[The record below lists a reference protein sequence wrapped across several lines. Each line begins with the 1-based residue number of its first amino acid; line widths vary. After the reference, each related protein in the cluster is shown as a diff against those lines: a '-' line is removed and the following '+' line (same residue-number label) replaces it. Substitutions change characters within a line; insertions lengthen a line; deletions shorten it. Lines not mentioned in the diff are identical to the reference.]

1 MITLDTAKAA
11 HQTRT
16 GPLGHALSVV
26 PQTSPAHIM
35 AVAHLYGIQAPAL
48 EKARVLE
55 LGCGTGG
62 NLLPFVLAY
71 ENSQAIGIDLDD
83 ALIEQGLQ
91 TLQAMSVENVQLAA
105 VGLDDLLNSDLGK
118 FDYIIIHGHFAT
130 ISNTIRTAL
139 LAWVKVHLSERG
151 VACISWSTYP
161 GYKTAEVLQDALQLH
176 SSLAQTPAER
186 VSSAR
191 AMLTFMSLGLSEA
204 NPLREALQ
212 DWVKQADSRSDLA
225 LSLQYLQNLNEPSYL
240 VDFYAMV
247 SEVGFAYVGDLSPHT
262 ELAAYYGPEVEKLHR
277 IACPNDNKLLGQ
289 QYLDFATGRSQRFSL
304 LVQDTRSEAIL
315 PVPDLGRLKDFHWGG
330 SFQRAVTD
338 DGQVANAHRLG
349 TDRVVHINHE
359 LALNMMDVISD
370 AWPHS
375 VSFEQLAFNTQ
386 APENE
391 EDGKLHRE
399 DILQALQMLFTK
411 GIDGL
416 YFRLHE
422 EPYNRCSQPTLQLL
436 PGVDSLWQGNLA
448 ENIPVSVFNFWHDKV
463 ELTFSHQELA
473 YLAKLLRQE
482 AELPLREECYALLE
496 RLRIA
501 GVLWGDVLSWKHYYQ
516 QLLQTCPSKSERYLG
531 SLIMYVSEISV
542 GGYKHPSSGQTNR
555 KRTNKKTFDSQPL
568 NNKVYQQ
575 ITRLIDTNEFAEAR
589 RQAMAMVEKMPSNIH
604 CWHLLGQTNLKT
616 GAYDEA
622 LVALLKTLSLHA
634 GSWDIYLDIAR
645 LYWHTNRHFYAG
657 RLIRKILRC
666 DKHNSSAWNALGALY
681 KSSGVVVGAEL
692 CLRKALMFAPKDPVV
707 LNNLA
712 DLLSV
717 QGRMSEAATYFS
729 RMRAIAPDD
738 SALYSTY
745 LFTLTHDITQTPAS
759 LFAEHCK
766 FGELVGRQ
774 ALQYQRHFTP
784 MGSREPDRKLRIG
797 FVSGDLYDH
806 PVMNFLRPLWDSIDR
821 NQFSLHAYAT
831 SAFYDDVTKYI
842 EQTAQGWHA
851 VYGMSDV
858 ELAELIHHEQ
868 IDILFDLSGHTGY
881 NRLPMFAFKPAPIQ
895 ISWIGYPGTTG
906 VRSMDYFMSINLKS
920 LPQSIEQ
927 QFVEKLLYYRTA
939 QQFKPV
945 PGSPDVN
952 ELPALKKGYFTFGS
966 MNRMQKFNDRQFSLW
981 AEILQALPT
990 SKMVIGA
997 LSDQKDIDLV
1007 RNKFI
1012 SLGVKKEQLD
1022 LRQRTPIHEYL
1033 AVHHEIDMMLD
1044 TFPYTG
1050 GTTTNHALWMGVPTL
1065 TQLGDTYPTY
1075 QGAANLCWL
1084 GLEAFI
1090 ASSSA
1095 DYVDKAIAWAS
1106 RLDELNRY
1114 RQSMRSKFQQV
1125 EANGVTPATYIEET
1139 LRTVWRDYCD
1149 GKPNQSHSIGFNR

>member
-11 HQTRT
+11 QQTRAE
-16 GPLGHALSVV
+16 PLGHPLSVV

-204 NPLREALQ
+204 NPLRAALQ

-247 SEVGFAYVGDLSPHT
+247 SAAGFAYVGDLSPHT

-304 LVQDTRSEAIL
+304 LVLDTRSEDIL

-330 SFQRAVTD
+330 SFQRVVTD
-338 DGQVANAHRLG
+338 DGQIEDAHRCGSG
-349 TDRVVHINHE
+349 TLVYINQE

-375 VSFEQLAFNTQ
+375 VSFEQLSFNTL

-391 EDGKLHRE
+391 EDGKQHKR
-399 DILQALQMLFTK
+399 DVLQVLQMLFTK
-411 GIDGL
+411 GITGL
-416 YFRLHE
+416 YFRLQE
-422 EPYNRCSQPTLQLL
+422 ESYNRCPQTTLQLL
-436 PGVDSLWQGNLA
+436 PGVVSLLQGNLT
-448 ENIPVSVFNFWHDKV
+448 ENVPVSVFNFWHNQV
-463 ELTFSHQELA
+463 QLTFNQLELT
-473 YLAKLLRQE
+473 YVAKLIRQE
-482 AELPLREECYALLE
+482 TDLPLHADCYTLLE

-501 GVLWGDVLSWKHYYQ
+501 GVLWGDFLSWQ
-516 QLLQTCPSKSERYLG
+516 QYFQRLLQSCPLKSERYLNA
-531 SLIMYVSEISV
+531 LIMYASEISV
-542 GGYKHPSSGQTNR
+542 GGYKNRNSGKRYQ
-555 KRTNKKTFDSQPL
+555 KRTKKDVIDARPL
-568 NNKVYQQ
+568 NKNLCQE
-575 ITRLIDTNEFAEAR
+575 IRHLIRHNQFLEAR
-589 RQAMAMVEKMPSNIH
+589 RKAKTLVEKMPKNIY
-604 CWHLLGQTNLKT
+604 CWQFLGQIYSKT
-616 GAYDEA
+616 GDYDNAQIA
-622 LVALLKTLSLHA
+622 LMKALSLYS
-634 GSWDIYLDIAR
+634 GSWDFYLDIALNFMQTQR
-645 LYWHTNRHFYAG
+645 NFYAG

-666 DKHNSSAWNALGALY
+666 DKKNVSAWNVLGVLY
-681 KSSGVVVGAEL
+681 KNNGNILEAKF
-692 CLRKALMFAPKDPVV
+692 CLRKAEKLSPQDSTV
-707 LNNLA
+707 LSNLA
-712 DLLSV
+712 DLLSAE
-717 QGRMSEAATYFS
+717 GNTNEAVKYFKLI
-729 RMRAIAPDD
+729 RDIEPDNCE
-738 SALYSTY
+738 LYSIY
-745 LFTLTHDITQTPAS
+745 LFTLAHDVRQNPDV
-759 LFAEHCK
+759 LFKEHCQ
-766 FGELVGRQ
+766 FGELVERRAQ
-774 ALQYQRHFTP
+774 QYNRVYTP
-784 MGSREPDRKLRIG
+784 VSSRDPERKLRIG
-797 FVSGDLYDH
+797 FVSGDFCAH
-806 PVMNFLRPLWDSIDR
+806 PVMNFLLPLWDTI
-821 NQFSLHAYAT
+821 NQEHFSLYAFST
-831 SAFYDDVTKYI
+831 SVTTDEVTNHI
-842 EQTAQGWHA
+842 QQTAQGWYA
-851 VYGMSDV
+851 VYGMSDL
-858 ELAELIHHEQ
+858 ELAELIYHEN
-868 IDILFDLSGHTGY
+868 IDILIDLSGHTAH

-939 QQFKPV
+939 QQFRPV

-1075 QGAANLCWL
+1075 QGAANLSWL

-1149 GKPNQSHSIGFNR
+1149 EKPNQSHSIGFNS